1 MCIVAKSQSVL
12 SSESVHE
19 TVVEE
24 KPVSGSFSGLSIEQV
39 DPPKI
44 DQLSLPKV
52 DELSDVPPLKDQQIV
67 KANPPLAL
75 YSQARHEAL
84 PDRERMIE
92 KCGRPK
98 DDILF
103 GAIKMSTAYKAVL
116 SHLDKVQNALSQPDK
131 SQNVVQQIDHA
142 LEELDSLDQVTD
154 QYIGD
159 KGNHRFKTEMGVLKN
174 QILADINSLQELRIQ
189 LATSEDSLPEGFSL
203 KEAMTYAREGIK
215 LQDMKFFKDHGVT
228 PQEARLLIENNP
240 AESSIKD
247 QIKFKH
253 YPEKVCEDAQKLR
266 DDIRK
271 TGHLSFDKIPTLV
284 NQAEYAVKLYVDVF
298 VRSGKIPD
306 ELLKDSKSNIRSH
319 AQLENMIEQFP
330 MANLSDSD
338 RELATKLMNLI
349 HENTS
354 LVNLQYKDFDPR
366 FSVPQYATKEF
377 GYAEGRTTSMDPTSR
392 QLLPNQNYAIKM
404 LGKELTSLVPAEKLK
419 MPENID
425 DHRNISMV
433 NSHFKGLL
441 QDRPDICIAFGLLEG
456 PQIENV
462 LKEWVDHLPSLTESQ
477 KDDLKNDVLPKL
489 ISENLPKQGQNLT
502 VGKKLGEGS
511 FGTVHEGT
519 FKDQPVVIKFIKKDK
534 IKDYAGLVVESLRQ
548 AELRDNPYAP
558 KFVGIQPGKGT
569 FLVVMDKV
577 DGGDYKDL
585 LKNKLPIAPPIQ
597 VANYNKSLSDRAMVS
612 IHCISGMA
620 KGLEPLHQRG
630 LVHCDLKS
638 ANVMFDSKTL
648 EPRLIDFGLCAKKG
662 ENFRGGTP
670 ITMSPEVALNS
681 EPQPASD
688 IYALGCIMYEQITGG
703 YISVRGQKQADN
715 FNDPLWNSSPMKEC
729 KPFIQACLKT
739 DPNERPTT
747 EQILQAVRGETV
759 TPSPKGAPGIK
770 DVSILDVLKP
780 DTGYT
785 IQAQNIL
792 ASKFKN

>member
-1 MCIVAKSQSVL
+1 
-12 SSESVHE
+12 
-19 TVVEE
+19 
-24 KPVSGSFSGLSIEQV
+24 
-39 DPPKI
+39 
-44 DQLSLPKV
+44 
-52 DELSDVPPLKDQQIV
+52 
-67 KANPPLAL
+67 
-75 YSQARHEAL
+75 
-84 PDRERMIE
+84 
-92 KCGRPK
+92 
-98 DDILF
+98 
-103 GAIKMSTAYKAVL
+103 
-116 SHLDKVQNALSQPDK
+116 LDK
-131 SQNVVQQIDHA
+131 
-142 LEELDSLDQVTD
+142 VTD
-154 QYIGD
+154 QYVNDTG
-159 KGNHRFKTEMGVLKN
+159 KHRFKTEMGALKN
-174 QILADINSLQELRIQ
+174 QILAEKNSLQELRVQ
-189 LATSEDSLPEGFSL
+189 LVNSAKPLPESLSL
-203 KEAMTYAREGIK
+203 KEAMNYVREGIK
-215 LQDMKFFKDHGVT
+215 LEDMKFFKDNGIT
-228 PQEARLLIENNP
+228 PQEARLLIENDSTKSGIN
-240 AESSIKD
+240 D
-247 QIKFKH
+247 QIKFKY

-271 TGHLSFDKIPTLV
+271 TGNLLFDKIPTLV

-306 ELLKDSKSNIRSH
+306 ELLKDSKNNVRSH
-319 AQLENMIEQFP
+319 AQLENLIEKFP

-354 LVNLQYKDFDPR
+354 LVNSQYKDFDPR

-419 MPENID
+419 VPEDID

-433 NSHFKGLL
+433 SSHFKGLL
-441 QDRPDICIAFGLLEG
+441 QDRPDVCIAFGLLEG
-456 PQIENV
+456 PQAKKV
-462 LKEWVDHLPSLTESQ
+462 LNAWVDHLPSLTKQQ
-477 KDDLKNDVLPKL
+477 KNALKDNVLPKL

-502 VGKKLGEGS
+502 IGTKLGEGS

-670 ITMSPEVALNS
+670 ITMSPEVMLNS

-688 IYALGCIMYEQITGG
+688 IYALGCIMYEQITGDFA
-703 YISVRGQKQADN
+703 SLRGKKQAS
-715 FNDPLWNSSPMKEC
+715 FNDPLWDNSPMKEC

-759 TPSPKGAPGIK
+759 TPGKGTQGMPGIK
-770 DVSILDVLKP
+770 DTSILNVLRP
-780 DTGYT
+780 DKGYT
-785 IQAQNIL
+785 LEAKNIL
-792 ASKFKN
+792 ASKFKI